1 MKYSYAYHTRS
12 RFADG
17 VCSLAPNLEREP
29 VAFDASLRD
38 PLRFREAISALH
50 DVVISDLRFKPRDKT
65 SYEEWKKDEGRRQQA
80 AAQVA
85 REQARAQFAAA
96 QKVKIPGD
104 IEKAYEKA
112 RSEYWHARDRYSKYL
127 EQHDQEL
134 LRLLVPY
141 DPVITVAEDVV
152 FFECFSADESSYGC
166 LSVERTTAFGR
177 CASLQLGT
185 TNVDYSWDLFHQF
198 QAMRSYRETRFV
210 LDPGGFTVRTD
221 ATPEYREGKIDLPPG
236 WLRGLMQVQGAM
248 TLPMRRVSLGRD
260 AVYSL
265 LAWLRRHKA
274 PRSPRALR
282 FELLPGAPALVLEPW
297 EVRIPVRA
305 GEWVTAPQEPIRIW
319 GRQRLLSLARLL
331 PLAESI
337 DVHLLGTGLPSFWVV
352 RMGSMRLTLGL
363 SGWTMNDWTRGS
375 ALDLLAPP
383 VSPAP
388 AVVQHIASILK
399 EKRSADFAHIAR
411 HSMVDDGQVA
421 AALKHLAHSG
431 QVIFDL
437 PHGVY
442 RWRQI
447 MSQVVGESEMGAE
460 NEEQAASRILLARDK
475 GRIEKTEAGPN
486 STRLLTGKVE
496 SKPVELLLDADGTIR
511 RGKCLCGHHRM
522 AGLRAGPCRHLLTL
536 RALALRHD
544 GAAEQT
550 PAAWYHRLT
559 KLAGE

>member
-1 MKYSYAYHTRS
+1 
-12 RFADG
+12 
-17 VCSLAPNLEREP
+17 
-29 VAFDASLRD
+29 
-38 PLRFREAISALH
+38 
-50 DVVISDLRFKPRDKT
+50 
-65 SYEEWKKDEGRRQQA
+65 
-80 AAQVA
+80 
-85 REQARAQFAAA
+85 
-96 QKVKIPGD
+96 
-104 IEKAYEKA
+104 
-112 RSEYWHARDRYSKYL
+112 
-127 EQHDQEL
+127 
-134 LRLLVPY
+134 
-141 DPVITVAEDVV
+141 
-152 FFECFSADESSYGC
+152 
-166 LSVERTTAFGR
+166 
-177 CASLQLGT
+177 
-185 TNVDYSWDLFHQF
+185 
-198 QAMRSYRETRFV
+198 
-210 LDPGGFTVRTD
+210 
-221 ATPEYREGKIDLPPG
+221 
-236 WLRGLMQVQGAM
+236 
-248 TLPMRRVSLGRD
+248 
-260 AVYSL
+260 
-265 LAWLRRHKA
+265 
-274 PRSPRALR
+274 
-282 FELLPGAPALVLEPW
+282 
-297 EVRIPVRA
+297 
-305 GEWVTAPQEPIRIW
+305 
-319 GRQRLLSLARLL
+319 LARLL

-363 SGWTMNDWTRGS
+363 SGWTTNDWTRGS

-399 EKRSADFAHIAR
+399 EKRAADFAHIAR
-411 HSMVDDGQVA
+411 HSMVDDGLVA

-460 NEEQAASRILLARDK
+460 NEEQTASRILLARDK

-511 RGKCLCGHHRM
+511 RGKCLCGHHRK

-559 KLAGE
+559 KLAGG